1 MGFFDLNFFRLSFV
15 PLFPAALLSALHVFS
30 LMRRQ
35 STASSSHRE
44 DETVPLEVI
53 RSRRGITGSPT
64 TGKDSVTFVSD
75 DNISVQS
82 ATPSQNSVQPAPTN
96 ELKRGL
102 KARHVG

>member
-1 MGFFDLNFFRLSFV
+1 
-15 PLFPAALLSALHVFS
+15 
-30 LMRRQ
+30 MRRQ
-35 STASSSHRE
+35 STPSSSHRE

-75 DNISVQS
+75 DDNISVQS